1 MEFPPPSPLP
11 NRIMEI
17 LDTVP
22 RGFPCFLCQRTPGDR
37 RIDDPS
43 ATIGFKNPKKEGE
56 DSRFLLFEK
65 DASRMDE
72 QLAEEKFDLV
82 KRSWLG
88 SLGPLETRQDRS
100 CDFGM
105 DREKP
110 CG

>member
-43 ATIGFKNPKKEGE
+43 ATIEFKNPKKEGE
-56 DSRFLLFEK
+56 DSCFLLFEK